1 MISELKKYQYENKND
16 YFSLIDFMI
25 SIYYANIDKKL
36 IYDLLNNNYLLVV
49 GNVIQKVIGFCL
61 GLF

>member
-1 MISELKKYQYENKND
+1 MISELKKYKYENKND
-16 YFSLIDFMI
+16 YFSLINFMI